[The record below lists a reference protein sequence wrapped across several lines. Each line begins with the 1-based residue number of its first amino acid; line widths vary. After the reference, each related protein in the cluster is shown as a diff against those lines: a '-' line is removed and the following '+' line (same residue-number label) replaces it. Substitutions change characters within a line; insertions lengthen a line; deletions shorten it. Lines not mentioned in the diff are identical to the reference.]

1 MTSVPVHHYTTAY
14 LRMRVACAQ
23 RGLTSAHWGLVE
35 RGAELEFASESAFTR
50 WLLEFGA

>member
-1 MTSVPVHHYTTAY
+1 MTAALIQDHSTAY

-23 RGLTSAHWGLVE
+23 RGLTAAHWGLVE
-35 RGAELEFASESAFTR
+35 RQGQLEFATESAFTR